1 MSGDAFLV
9 DGIAFWRNEGT
20 GSARS
25 ANDIEIEDGIILVHV
40 FGEEDVPGL
49 RLRYGLS
56 IEFGRTGKK
65 HPTRLEHFSQ
75 NSPIKRR
82 PVRILTLNPVTRYIV
97 DRTCCG

>member
-40 FGEEDVPGL
+40 FGEEDVQAFDFATDYRSSSAGRARNIPRGSSTSARIVQSSDAL
-49 RLRYGLS
+49 CGSLLS
-56 IEFGRTGKK
+56 IR
-65 HPTRLEHFSQ
+65 
-75 NSPIKRR
+75 
-82 PVRILTLNPVTRYIV
+82 
-97 DRTCCG
+97 